1 MLIKI
6 ISTSRDHWFQFP
18 SHLILSHICGNM
30 SERSPHLA
38 IENCG
43 TPYGIF
49 NVKTGQ
55 LVLGAIPTRIR
66 SSWEDM
72 S

>member
-1 MLIKI
+1 
-6 ISTSRDHWFQFP
+6 
-18 SHLILSHICGNM
+18 M

-49 NVKTGQ
+49 NMKTGP
-55 LVLGAIPTRIR
+55 LILAAIPTRIVDPGR
-66 SSWEDM
+66 I
-72 S
+72 